1 MCIHCTLHLKMSFP
15 EDDLTAITT
24 QPFIGIP
31 LYYQENV
38 NSEIAVPWEELR
50 NAQQLNFSSHHALQ
64 VFLPGDFASSC
75 DSAPETVA
83 KTSMSLDDL
92 QQGR

>member
-38 NSEIAVPWEELR
+38 NTEIAVHWEELR
-50 NAQQLNFSSHHALQ
+50 NAEQLNFPSHHAL
-64 VFLPGDFASSC
+64 
-75 DSAPETVA
+75 
-83 KTSMSLDDL
+83 
-92 QQGR
+92 